1 MSRKWYTIYT
11 TSDGV
16 IQRQLECGGA
26 SLAANI
32 NSGEA
37 YIEGK
42 YTNPEY
48 KIVSEEA
55 VSQAST
61 FDPKAFLR
69 QERNY
74 KLLMSD
80 WTQGVDSPLTDEKKA
95 EWATYRQTLRDLT
108 TTLAS
113 ALSKQA
119 ILFPDEPSI

>member
-16 IQRQLECGGA
+16 IQRQLECGEA
-26 SLAANI
+26 SLAGNI

-42 YTNPEY
+42 YTKPEY

-55 VSQAST
+55 VRQAST
-61 FDPKAFLR
+61 FDSKVFLR

-80 WTQGVDSPLTDEKKA
+80 WTQGVDSPLTNEKKA
-95 EWATYRQTLRDLT
+95 EWVTYRQTLRDMT
-108 TTLAS
+108 TTFAN
-113 ALSKQA
+113 ALSQEH
-119 ILFPDEPSI
+119 IWFPEEPS